1 MESSRGCCGSGEVQ
15 VSSNV
20 WQHLIVWATLGVVG
34 AVLGGPPCRTISR
47 CRAEQ
52 DGGPPPV
59 RDRGEG
65 RWGLDGLS
73 GGQLDIVRE
82 DSVLWLRFLFLYA
95 IAQAAADGPPCIP
108 AAGGAISK
116 TASSPTLCGSSDG
129 MATQG
134 SGVAMPTEVTD
145 PLELAQWALQQAA
158 ANLGFSSE
166 TAKGFQ
172 GTGHQQFL
180 RDGRLVMFGWEHP
193 RDPEEYLEQALAP
206 PRGWASWWAFQ
217 EWSDFSSVY
226 STYLARFDQGKF
238 GHVRP
243 KPTSFATNSWFLYEA
258 LDQQFLTESE
268 RQRFGKGPSAGK
280 SRLQEAPTWARW
292 APGLSAAVQA
302 AWCSWKREQGE
313 QGVVEERKLWLAK
326 LTEDEMFQRHVGND
340 HVPFRKGCPVCIA
353 AQGRQRSHWRAAVTG
368 LYSASFDLAGP
379 FVDGHS
385 FDPVASG
392 RDKGRGYRFFLAC
405 AFTVPVS
412 GVPGVEERS
421 EIRLEGDEVSD
432 EPPMLVE
439 ASGEAGDFGAG
450 VSKVTHRVVGKRPE
464 SPDDPSGPDDGVRC
478 PDAFPL
484 EDPPLPPPSE
494 PPAPVKTRTLFLGV
508 PLRSKRSKEVF
519 PAVQAV
525 INRLESYGFPV
536 HRYHADRAQE
546 LRARPLVEW
555 CRARG
560 IHATWTPGEAP
571 AGNKAELAVQQ
582 LKGLARK
589 LLAVAELGPSF
600 WPLAVLHASRRN
612 WVHLCSD
619 LGIPQPTL
627 LPFGVR
633 LQARQ
638 RHRSGFASHW
648 RSRTVPGL
656 YLGQA
661 PDTPGG
667 HLVLVDCDGEEK
679 KVLLTNTVYP
689 LGPKTP
695 ELKKPKYRLRGKSA
709 PDFVLRTVR
718 VSATCIVVP
727 DVQGSLARLSP
738 GGEWG
743 KGELESDSESV
754 QNEFES
760 DFALA
765 HGDEKLAKKNCFDES
780 GRFRLDA
787 DGEPRELLDEWD
799 ASLGGLGCLHL
810 CRDSEAFLKSCLEA
824 ENYEFDICL
833 EVLRRCVKR
842 FPSPKR
848 SILEGDRT
856 YAVLGLY
863 CQGGLRGITRYAKGN
878 EDLTR
883 YINRFVA
890 HHYPEGQWTTLYLS
904 RNTVAPMHRDAR
916 NGNGGLA
923 WIVGLGQFQGG
934 GLWIEKC
941 QGPTLRKLPDG
952 RVKPGTV
959 LNIHDEPQL
968 FDSTGWHEA
977 EAWVGEDRWVI
988 VAYAP
993 RDFQAVVPLYQDALK
1008 GLGFPVQTLLNDSTR
1023 RDGEYGVSW
1032 MSKLKD
1038 IEYDGGASKHWGD
1051 SSLEGCGL
1059 DLWEV
1064 DFPCEL
1070 LDEESYEAGVA
1081 MHQAAVHFKTRT
1093 AQELTDAV
1101 RNGYGRE
1108 VVEMLRV
1115 ARLECEW
1122 YESLLARE
1130 QPAVELQGSIRAICT
1145 DVPLGTHDPE
1155 PDEIFL
1161 QTRTIS
1167 LEQARQE
1174 LPLWRPAALEE
1185 VQSLETVTQAVE
1197 RVSTQEVNKWVSQ
1210 GYKVLQIPGKAV
1222 LTRKAGVGRRRFRAV
1237 CCGNYLQQD
1246 LSADSLYAAGVD
1258 AATVRTVIAFVSLQC
1273 HWVGVVADIKTAF
1286 LHAPLQQ
1293 VSQQEIWIVK
1303 PPHLLVDLKIL
1314 EPTDRWRI
1322 LKALYGLK
1330 TSPRDWAMYRD
1341 ATIKDLTV
1349 NLGEKVYR
1357 FFQAQSD
1364 EALWLIRV
1372 PGLEIEAVMVI
1383 YVDDFIV
1390 FGVLALCRAVIEVI
1404 QHTWKLSD
1412 PEWLEVGKTVK
1423 FCGLEVVRTASGFR
1437 VTQESYLTELLAKY
1451 SVDDVAP
1458 VPMVKSL
1465 GWLTSAQH
1473 KLLQGLYYG
1482 CPRGAVRTFRI
1493 RLPAWLSTPLSPR
1506 NLWWLWAIKFFVI

>member
-1 MESSRGCCGSGEVQ
+1 MG
-15 VSSNV
+15 
-20 WQHLIVWATLGVVG
+20 
-34 AVLGGPPCRTISR
+34 
-47 CRAEQ
+47 
-52 DGGPPPV
+52 
-59 RDRGEG
+59 
-65 RWGLDGLS
+65 
-73 GGQLDIVRE
+73 
-82 DSVLWLRFLFLYA
+82 
-95 IAQAAADGPPCIP
+95 
-108 AAGGAISK
+108 
-116 TASSPTLCGSSDG
+116 
-129 MATQG
+129 
-134 SGVAMPTEVTD
+134 
-145 PLELAQWALQQAA
+145 
-158 ANLGFSSE
+158 
-166 TAKGFQ
+166 
-172 GTGHQQFL
+172 
-180 RDGRLVMFGWEHP
+180 
-193 RDPEEYLEQALAP
+193 
-206 PRGWASWWAFQ
+206 
-217 EWSDFSSVY
+217 
-226 STYLARFDQGKF
+226 
-238 GHVRP
+238 P

-379 FVDGHS
+379 FVDGRS

-421 EIRLEGDEVSD
+421 DIRLEGDEVSD

-439 ASGEAGDFGAG
+439 ASGDAGDFGAG

-464 SPDDPSGPDDGVRC
+464 PSGPDDGVRC

-484 EDPPLPPPSE
+484 EAPPLPPPSE

-589 LLAVAELGPSF
+589 LLAAAELGPSF

-638 RHRSGFASHW
+638 HHRSGFASHW

-695 ELKKPKYRLRGKSA
+695 ELKKPKYHLRGKSA

-904 RNTVAPMHRDAR
+904 RNTVAPMHRDAQ

-1155 PDEIFL
+1155 PDEISL

-1246 LSADSLYAAGVD
+1246 LSANSLYAAGVD

-1412 PEWLEVGKTVK
+1412 PERLEVGKTVK

-1458 VPMVKSL
+1458 VPMVKWQEPEEQEEFGLADVRAAQALTGALLWMSTRSRPDLSYTIARMAQYSTKSPKFVVAMGHQVLRYLKGTASMGLEYTNSVKDMWAPHGQLARPRTNTALELYSDASHGPAGARSMQSSFVLWRGSL
-1465 GWLTSAQH
+1465 LLWESTKQPFITLSSAESELVSMTNTIQ
-1473 KLLQGLYYG
+1473 LGE
-1482 CPRGAVRTFRI
+1482 A
-1493 RLPAWLSTPLSPR
+1493 
-1506 NLWWLWAIKFFVI
+1506 